1 MKKITINSENRRFNI
16 SSIAIGYLDENKVEQ
31 IEFEI
36 PEQYKNYGKKACFSA
51 NGTTFAK
58 LFDDITSNILTITRD
73 ISQYNELDLSI
84 EFFKAENEDEIIAR
98 TSILHIV
105 IENAIVCEDVKPDDE
120 KVVILNELIEKVTNL
135 DNQVT
140 KNEEE
145 RQKNEQN
152 RIQSENQRQEY
163 IEDLKKQV
171 ENGDFNGKDAM
182 INGVNTLNIIAGEN
196 IGLEQKA
203 NVLTISNTYDDSEL
217 KKDVLSN
224 KTNIDKNSQEIT
236 DVKENY
242 SLITETGNKISLTIN
257 SSTYVMTLQL
267 KDKNGSVLSTGTI
280 DLPLELIVKSGRYDS
295 ETKNLV
301 LTLANEDVINIP
313 VGELVDEYY
322 ADGTTIE
329 LKDVNGKLTFNVK
342 NGVYQEKQTGKGL
355 STNDF
360 TNDYKS
366 NVDENTKNRHSH
378 TNKSVLDS
386 TTASF
391 KTKDKTNL
399 DSNTSARH
407 THSNKAVLDATTA
420 SFTTEMKNT
429 ISGLSKVATSGSYS
443 DLSNKPTI
451 PSVVDNLTST
461 STSSSLSAK
470 QGKVLNDK
478 IESMNQ
484 MNYANAGFHN
494 SIFRGAD
501 VTKYLTDGN
510 LYTRI
515 SNGTFED
522 LYVGDYIIK
531 NNITWRIAGFD
542 VYYNKG
548 DTAFTK
554 HHAIIVPDTNL
565 TTGRMNSTNTT
576 VGGVAESEMYKTTLN
591 DVLSNY
597 ITPVFGTH
605 VLEYRQLLTTG
616 INATGYNRFGNN
628 GGCSNAWA
636 WSSRKLDLMNEVQ
649 VYGSIVWSSSGYD
662 IGSDNVQ
669 LPLFRLAPQ

>member
-1 MKKITINSENRRFNI
+1 M
-16 SSIAIGYLDENKVEQ
+16 ENKV
-31 IEFEI
+31 
-36 PEQYKNYGKKACFSA
+36 
-51 NGTTFAK
+51 
-58 LFDDITSNILTITRD
+58 FDILVNFDKTD
-73 ISQYNELDLSI
+73 SISDDGIRIVQGDYNSI
-84 EFFKAENEDEIIAR
+84 EFNFQLSKKDYSTAMFYMVKPSGLHYADNIKDDKVIFKDNTAFNEVGKYLFSVALYGSDSRLTNTAKGVLVVVDGKLDMDDEIVEQENYK
-98 TSILHIV
+98 ILDSLINEV
-105 IENAIVCEDVKPDDE
+105 NSLKDDFEIGIEA
-120 KVVILNELIEKVTNL
+120 
-135 DNQVT
+135 
-140 KNEEE
+140 
-145 RQKNEQN
+145 
-152 RIQSENQRQEY
+152 
-163 IEDLKKQV
+163 
-171 ENGDFNGKDAM
+171 
-182 INGVNTLNIIAGEN
+182 VNTFFNNA
-196 IGLEQKA
+196 
-203 NVLTISNTYDDSEL
+203 TYNA
-217 KKDVLSN
+217 KDGV
-224 KTNIDKNSQEIT
+224 IT
-236 DVKENY
+236 FTRKDGTTVK
-242 SLITETGNKISLTIN
+242 
-257 SSTYVMTLQL
+257 
-267 KDKNGSVLSTGTI
+267 I

-531 NNITWRIAGFD
+531 NNITWRIVGFD

-669 LPLFRLAPQ
+669 LPLFRLAPQYICNRAWYWLRTITTSSAFAVVDHYGYSTNGNASNSGGGIRPCFYID